1 MMLKQSA
8 KYFFKRTRLGS
19 ILLIILIL
27 ARNTNLPAQNKAAK
41 HKVKIL
47 YKSGKL
53 KEKGQTRN
61 KKKVGL
67 WNYYSESGKHER
79 KEKWKEGQMR
89 WAIYYTPK
97 HRKLKTINPRG
108 DTTYFKDCGC
118 AP

>member
-1 MMLKQSA
+1 MMLKLSV
-8 KYFFKRTRLGS
+8 KYFFKSRQIGS

-27 ARNTNLPAQNKAAK
+27 AN
-41 HKVKIL
+41 KIL
-47 YKSGKL
+47 LSAQHKETKHRVNVLYKNGEP

-61 KKKVGL
+61 KKKNGI
-67 WNYYSESGKHER
+67 WNYYTETGRHDH
-79 KEKWKEGQMR
+79 KEKWKDGKMR

-97 HRKLKTINPRG
+97 HRKAKTINSKG

>member
-1 MMLKQSA
+1 MMLKLRV
-8 KYFFKRTRLGS
+8 KYFFKRRQIGS
-19 ILLIILIL
+19 ILLIILLL
-27 ARNTNLPAQNKAAK
+27 ASHIPIHAQYKAAK

-47 YKSGKL
+47 YKNGKL

-61 KKKVGL
+61 KKKVGI
-67 WNYYSESGKHER
+67 WNFYSESGNHDR
-79 KEKWKEGQMR
+79 KEKWKDGQMR

-97 HRKLKTINPRG
+97 HRKAKTINSNG